1 MPTLP
6 ITGATP
12 LDGGALPVNSTGDVL
27 AVFPAK
33 VRRSTNAPVRDA
45 LVAAFAEIQKEYQRR
60 ARYACAQSDILRA
73 TGTHLAAL
81 ASDREV
87 FGQPGEKDDAIRLRV
102 LFGEN
107 AVTPTGIMAGVNAI
121 LAPFTEKRAKYFESE
136 LDQMFLSESV
146 DDEEQCFVNDGLVS
160 TGPRYLWRLYEDD
173 AAENGGEYVEH
184 RDPGGAWVFAQDAEN
199 GDTFGRYFVLRLP
212 VLDQVDELGTY
223 VLDALTTDAEQDM
236 MFLGDG
242 SDTSDSESDGSIGAF
257 LFEDDASSDEVYAA
271 IVSFVEGVKGQ
282 GMRWQAFVDPGL

>member
-1 MPTLP
+1 MPSLP
-6 ITGATP
+6 ITDATP
-12 LDGGALPVNSTGDVL
+12 LDGGALPVNGTGDVL

-33 VRRSTNAPVRDA
+33 VRRSANAPVRDA
-45 LVAAFAEIQKEYQRR
+45 LVAAFTEIQKEYQRR

-73 TGTHLAAL
+73 TGSHLTAL

-87 FGQPGEKDDAIRLRV
+87 FKQPGEEDEALRLR
-102 LFGEN
+102 LLLGEDG
-107 AVTPTGIMAGVNAI
+107 VTPALIMRGVNAI
-121 LAPFTEKRAKYFESE
+121 LAPFTPKRAKYFESE
-136 LDQMFLSESV
+136 LDQMFLSESA
-146 DDEEQCFVNDGLVS
+146 DDDDQCFVNDGLVS

-173 AAENGGEYVEH
+173 AGENEGDFIEH
-184 RDPGGAWVFAQDAEN
+184 RDPGGAWVFAQDAEDGN
-199 GDTFGRYFVLRLP
+199 TLGRYFVIRLP

-242 SDTSDSESDGSIGAF
+242 SDTSGSESDGSIGAF
-257 LFEDDASSDEVYAA
+257 LFNDDALSDEVYAA

-282 GMRWQAFVDPGL
+282 GMRWQAFVDLGL